1 MDNVAWRRTVA
12 FSLLAR
18 SLRIDSA
25 SSGAGSFSSATPMPM
40 PPAPNASRSSS

>member
-40 PPAPNASRSSS
+40 PPNASRSSS